1 MFNPDDDTLYE
12 PKNIFLWFLLAFQ
25 GGVLNIAGLL
35 GVGRFVSHLTGFAT
49 LIGEQLS
56 KENWFVAFG
65 MFATPGFFIA
75 GAMVSAYFIDRRRI
89 LHKAPQYSF
98 IFVQM
103 IFFLILTGALGS
115 LGFFGE
121 FGNHLDSLQNFYYLF
136 IIAYVCGMQNAVISS
151 ASGAVIRTT
160 HLTGPTTDMAIGIVR
175 YWTKFPHSNR
185 RETFATWCRF
195 GIIMSFIFGS
205 LIGAIFF
212 NKFQF
217 KAFLLPVLITSFVAY
232 RLRQHSKKITQ
243 AL

>member
-1 MFNPDDDTLYE
+1 MFHKDHDALYE
-12 PKNIFLWFLLAFQ
+12 PQNLFLWFLLAFQ

-49 LIGEQLS
+49 LIGDQLS
-56 KENWFVAFG
+56 KENWMVALG

-89 LHKAPQYSF
+89 LHKSPQYSF

-103 IFFLILTGALGS
+103 IICLIMTGVLGHF
-115 LGFFGE
+115 GFFGE

-136 IIAYVCGMQNAVISS
+136 ILAYTCGMQNAVITS

-160 HLTGPTTDMAIGIVR
+160 HLTGPTTDMAIGIVH
-175 YWTKFPHSNR
+175 YWTKYPNPNR

-195 GIIMSFIFGS
+195 GIIVSFIFGS

-217 KAFLLPVLITSFVAY
+217 KAFLLPVIISSFVGF